1 MEDPAG
7 FVPPVADEDRFPVV
21 EAAFKK
27 QRMSGLDIFRLDVTK
42 KYKNMIM
49 SHNLRLNLTD
59 KFSACIWPSV
69 FLTAFIQ
76 MGIEPRTS

>member
-21 EAAFKK
+21 EAALKK

-59 KFSACIWPSV
+59 KLSILADMCGNLVYVEIGRQSF
-69 FLTAFIQ
+69 
-76 MGIEPRTS
+76 